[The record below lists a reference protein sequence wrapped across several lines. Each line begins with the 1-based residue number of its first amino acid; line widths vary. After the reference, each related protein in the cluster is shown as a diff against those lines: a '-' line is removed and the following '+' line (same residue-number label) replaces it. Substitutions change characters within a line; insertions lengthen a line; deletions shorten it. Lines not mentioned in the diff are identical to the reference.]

1 MLPGFTGEG
10 ICEGWSESR
19 STTYGHRGHPVGF
32 GQLHRDGEIA
42 AITGHGLRAVDPQHQ
57 YLHRDVELAGAA
69 IHKPEMGLFDTRHGG
84 RNRNKSVKMSCQK
97 GLIVLTQKKKKA
109 V

>member
-1 MLPGFTGEG
+1 VKAGRRHVQRPTGTAVTRLALVSCTETG
-10 ICEGWSESR
+10 RSR
-19 STTYGHRGHPVGF
+19 RS
-32 GQLHRDGEIA
+32 
-42 AITGHGLRAVDPQHQ
+42 RAMVCGRSILNTH

-97 GLIVLTQKKKKA
+97 GLVVLTQKKKKA